1 MIISVDGNIGSG
13 KSTLIAELDK
23 FIKYIKQTDY
33 IAVYPED
40 VENWTKEGWL
50 QQYYSDMRRFGFGWQ
65 TRVLMSISKIFNT
78 PEYPKKTTNIV
89 ERNAETRYQ
98 LFMKEMFNIGN
109 LTRIELNTLR
119 QLSNMLINWSP
130 DIIIYINTNPQICFE
145 RIKSRSRN
153 GEETIPIQLLESLH
167 NNHQE
172 YIENMRLRG
181 IKIHIIDGSQTP
193 QLILANCIQI
203 LCQHSSHAFD
213 QCSFMAKQSNI

>member
-1 MIISVDGNIGSG
+1 MIISIDGNIGSG

-23 FIKYIKQTDY
+23 FIKFIKLTDY

-40 VENWTKEGWL
+40 VNNWSKEGWL

-65 TRVLMSISKIFNT
+65 TRVLMSIAQLFNT

-89 ERNAETRYQ
+89 ERNAETSDQ
-98 LFMKEMFNIGN
+98 VFIKDMLKNGN
-109 LTRIELNTLR
+109 LTQIELNTLR

-130 DIIIYINTNPQICFE
+130 DIIIYINTNPDLCLE
-145 RIKSRSRN
+145 RIKSRSRD
-153 GEETIPIQLLESLH
+153 GENTIRIELLESLH
-167 NNHQE
+167 INHQE
-172 YIENMRLRG
+172 YIENMRSRG

-203 LCQHSSHAFD
+203 LCEHSSHAFE
-213 QCSFMAKQSNI
+213 QCRFLGKQFDS